1 MNNDTIKFIKDLSL
15 RFFLGGSAVAG
26 CYLLLLIIP
35 WKSVAGIFAAFPA
48 VMIAA
53 VIMSGCFEG
62 NDHAAQTAFG
72 ATAGMLGC
80 TVCVITAE
88 RTMHY
93 LQNWPLAL
101 IFSLIAWF
109 ISSAFFITLMNRYL
123 SNE

>member
-1 MNNDTIKFIKDLSL
+1 MDLIL
-15 RFFLGGSAVAG
+15 RFILGGSAVAA

-53 VIMSGCFEG
+53 VIIAGHFKG
-62 NDHAAQTAFG
+62 DKQAAQTAFG

-80 TVCVITAE
+80 TVCVVVAE

-93 LQNWPLAL
+93 LQNWFLAI
-101 IFSLIAWF
+101 IFSLIAWL
-109 ISSAFFITLMNRYL
+109 ISSTIFITFMNHYQLRHKKYKQKK
-123 SNE
+123 